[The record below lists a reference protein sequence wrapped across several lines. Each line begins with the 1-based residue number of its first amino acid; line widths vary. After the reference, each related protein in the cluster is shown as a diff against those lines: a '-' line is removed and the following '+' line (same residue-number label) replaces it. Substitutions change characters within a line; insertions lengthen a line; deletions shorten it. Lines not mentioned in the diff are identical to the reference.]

1 MTKSLKGE
9 RKTSQIQPPTY
20 GDLITVLSIDGG
32 GIRGIIPATIL
43 SFLES
48 QLQELDGSDAR
59 LADYFDVM
67 AGTSTGG
74 LVTAMLTAPD
84 ENNRPL
90 YAAKDITPGL
100 FAPIG
105 NIVQTLIGPK
115 YDGKYLHEV
124 VKEKLKDTRL
134 SNTITNVVIPT
145 FDIKKLQPTIFST
158 YETKRAACYDAKLS
172 DICISTSAAPTYLP
186 AHYFKVEDGKNNV
199 REHHLIDGG
208 VVANNPGLIAISEVS
223 KEIFK
228 NNPDFYPIKPMD
240 YGRFLVIS
248 LGTGAAKY
256 EQKYNSSMAAKWGI
270 VKWLLHKGSNPLIE
284 VFTQSSAD
292 MVDYHNSVVFQALRS
307 EDSYLRIQEDELSGT
322 EASVDV
328 ATKENLE
335 RLVEIGE
342 KLLKKPLS
350 RVNLETG
357 LIEPIPKGGT
367 NEEALKRFA
376 TLLVNEKR
384 LRESSGLFAPIR
396 KMVQAL
402 IGPKYDGKYL
412 HEVIKEKLKDSLLS
426 NTITNVVIPTFD
438 IKKLQP
444 TIFSTYETKR
454 SARYDAKLSDICIS
468 TSAAPT
474 YLPAHYFKVEDD
486 KGNIREHNLIDG
498 GVAANNPCLIAI
510 SEVSKEILKENPDFF
525 PIKPM
530 DYGRFLVISIGTG
543 APKVEQEYN
552 SSMAAKWG
560 IVDWL
565 FHKGYTP
572 LFEVFTQ
579 SSADMIDY
587 YNSVVFQALRSE
599 DSYLRIQEDGLSG
612 TEASVDVATKENLE
626 RLVEIGEKL
635 LKKPLSRVNLET
647 GLTEPIPTGG
657 TNEEALKRF
666 AKLLVDERRLR
677 ESRSPVTKNELDG
690 EDARLADYF
699 DIIAGTSTGGLV
711 TAMLTAPNKDK
722 RPMFAAKDIKPFYL
736 EHGPKIFPQT
746 GMLFL
751 DQ

>member
-1 MTKSLKGE
+1 ME

-90 YAAKDITPGL
+90 YAAKDITPFYLENCPKIFPQKSGL
-100 FAPIG
+100 FTPIR
-105 NIVQTLIGPK
+105 NIVQTLIGSK
-115 YDGKYLHEV
+115 CDGKYLHEV

-172 DICISTSAAPTYLP
+172 DICIGTSAAPTYLP
-186 AHYFKVEDGKNNV
+186 AHYFKVEDGKDNV

-208 VVANNPGLIAISEVS
+208 VAANNPGLIAISEVS

-228 NNPDFYPIKPMD
+228 NNPDFYPIKPME

-270 VKWLLHKGSNPLIE
+270 VEWLLHKGSNPLIE

-342 KLLKKPLS
+342 NLLKKPLS
-350 RVNLETG
+350 RINLETG
-357 LIEPIPKGGT
+357 LTEPIPKGGT
-367 NEEALKRFA
+367 NEEALTRFA
-376 TLLVNEKR
+376 TLLVN
-384 LRESSGLFAPIR
+384 
-396 KMVQAL
+396 
-402 IGPKYDGKYL
+402 
-412 HEVIKEKLKDSLLS
+412 
-426 NTITNVVIPTFD
+426 
-438 IKKLQP
+438 
-444 TIFSTYETKR
+444 
-454 SARYDAKLSDICIS
+454 
-468 TSAAPT
+468 
-474 YLPAHYFKVEDD
+474 
-486 KGNIREHNLIDG
+486 
-498 GVAANNPCLIAI
+498 
-510 SEVSKEILKENPDFF
+510 
-525 PIKPM
+525 
-530 DYGRFLVISIGTG
+530 
-543 APKVEQEYN
+543 
-552 SSMAAKWG
+552 
-560 IVDWL
+560 
-565 FHKGYTP
+565 
-572 LFEVFTQ
+572 
-579 SSADMIDY
+579 
-587 YNSVVFQALRSE
+587 
-599 DSYLRIQEDGLSG
+599 
-612 TEASVDVATKENLE
+612 
-626 RLVEIGEKL
+626 
-635 LKKPLSRVNLET
+635 
-647 GLTEPIPTGG
+647 
-657 TNEEALKRF
+657 
-666 AKLLVDERRLR
+666 ERRLR
-677 ESRSPVTKNELDG
+677 ESRSPL
-690 EDARLADYF
+690 
-699 DIIAGTSTGGLV
+699 IIKKVS
-711 TAMLTAPNKDK
+711 K
-722 RPMFAAKDIKPFYL
+722 
-736 EHGPKIFPQT
+736 
-746 GMLFL
+746 
-751 DQ
+751 

>member
-1 MTKSLKGE
+1 ME

-48 QLQELDGSDAR
+48 QLQEFDGKDAR
-59 LADYFDVM
+59 LAEYFDVI

-84 ENNRPL
+84 ENNRPF
-90 YAAKDITPGL
+90 YAAKDIIPFYLEHCPKIFPQNKCGL
-100 FAPIG
+100 FA
-105 NIVQTLIGPK
+105 
-115 YDGKYLHEV
+115 
-124 VKEKLKDTRL
+124 
-134 SNTITNVVIPT
+134 
-145 FDIKKLQPTIFST
+145 
-158 YETKRAACYDAKLS
+158 
-172 DICISTSAAPTYLP
+172 
-186 AHYFKVEDGKNNV
+186 
-199 REHHLIDGG
+199 
-208 VVANNPGLIAISEVS
+208 
-223 KEIFK
+223 
-228 NNPDFYPIKPMD
+228 
-240 YGRFLVIS
+240 
-248 LGTGAAKY
+248 
-256 EQKYNSSMAAKWGI
+256 SM
-270 VKWLLHKGSNPLIE
+270 
-284 VFTQSSAD
+284 
-292 MVDYHNSVVFQALRS
+292 
-307 EDSYLRIQEDELSGT
+307 
-322 EASVDV
+322 
-328 ATKENLE
+328 
-335 RLVEIGE
+335 
-342 KLLKKPLS
+342 
-350 RVNLETG
+350 
-357 LIEPIPKGGT
+357 
-367 NEEALKRFA
+367 
-376 TLLVNEKR
+376 
-384 LRESSGLFAPIR
+384 R

-444 TIFSTYETKR
+444 TIFSTYEANR

-510 SEVSKEILKENPDFF
+510 SEVSKEILKENSDFF

-543 APKVEQEYN
+543 APKFEQVYN

-587 YNSVVFQALRSE
+587 HNSVVFQALHSE

-647 GLTEPIPTGG
+647 GLEPIPRGG

-677 ESRSPVTKNELDG
+677 ESRSPVAKNVSE
-690 EDARLADYF
+690 
-699 DIIAGTSTGGLV
+699 
-711 TAMLTAPNKDK
+711 
-722 RPMFAAKDIKPFYL
+722 
-736 EHGPKIFPQT
+736 
-746 GMLFL
+746 
-751 DQ
+751 